1 VAAAQAL
8 LERDAR
14 RLRPAAAGYLM
25 LAVLQAIACA
35 RYPHQFHRGTV
46 PGIVYLIFPGH
57 GTDRRRRPRPGDAA
71 PPRNNKGEP
80 ATMSRSALSA
90 PQPKAGSPPAQ
101 APATVADVM
110 RPASEIVAEGDH
122 AAAAA
127 SYLMHHTGTDAL
139 VVLDYHYGQPVGIIT
154 AADIARA
161 VADGKDINQVRV
173 HDLMATRH
181 TPISAA
187 TPVRDA
193 ADVMLISGYRQLA
206 VTGDG
211 NSIGIVDIA
220 DIPGAPLSPRMNSPT
235 QKEHPAG

>member
-1 VAAAQAL
+1 
-8 LERDAR
+8 
-14 RLRPAAAGYLM
+14 
-25 LAVLQAIACA
+25 
-35 RYPHQFHRGTV
+35 
-46 PGIVYLIFPGH
+46 
-57 GTDRRRRPRPGDAA
+57 
-71 PPRNNKGEP
+71 
-80 ATMSRSALSA
+80 MSRSALSA
-90 PQPKAGSPPAQ
+90 PQRKADSPPAP

-110 RPASEIVAEGDH
+110 HPASELVAEGDH
-122 AAAAA
+122 AAAA
-127 SYLMHHTGTDAL
+127 SYLMHHTSTDAL

-173 HDLMATRH
+173 HDLLATRH

-193 ADVMLISGYRQLA
+193 ADVMLTSGYRQLA

-220 DIPGAPLSPRMNSPT
+220 DIPGAPLSAHEPARPQGASGWLIPD
-235 QKEHPAG
+235 HPGASKLRRRRR